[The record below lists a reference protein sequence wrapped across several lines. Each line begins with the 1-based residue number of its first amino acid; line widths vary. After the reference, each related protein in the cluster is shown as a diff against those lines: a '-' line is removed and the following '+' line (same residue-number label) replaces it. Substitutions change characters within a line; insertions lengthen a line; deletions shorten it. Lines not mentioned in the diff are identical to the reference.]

1 MAYITSFVKI
11 RNLYRFTVF
20 YVYVGSASALI
31 PNYVLHFSLI
41 RCNVSSIMLE
51 MDRILRPGGHVY
63 IRDSL
68 SIMDELL
75 EIAKA
80 IGWQATL
87 RDTAEGPHASYRIL
101 VCDKLIP
108 HGWCNQVIKL
118 MFLDCKLMIPAAAMG
133 NSTLETSLGRCKRKY
148 LTSFY
153 VYGLRR
159 QSMLLILDI
168 RPQELIR
175 YSLSFN
181 FCIIQFNCIL

>member
-1 MAYITSFVKI
+1 M
-11 RNLYRFTVF
+11 L
-20 YVYVGSASALI
+20 YVGSASAAI
-31 PNYVLHFSLI
+31 PNYLLHFSLI

-108 HGWCNQVIKL
+108 HG
-118 MFLDCKLMIPAAAMG
+118 
-133 NSTLETSLGRCKRKY
+133 
-148 LTSFY
+148 
-153 VYGLRR
+153 
-159 QSMLLILDI
+159 
-168 RPQELIR
+168 
-175 YSLSFN
+175 
-181 FCIIQFNCIL
+181 